1 MTSFSSFIGLASF
14 LSRSSY
20 SSLWII
26 VYYRAMKDSLISIFE
41 MNKKVLMLKNE
52 IYKNIIYY
60 IMAFLYSIS
69 FDDTF
74 NYIYMSA
81 LLNLIF
87 YLAILNM
94 QLFIDNNKS
103 QMLLQTL
110 FFFLLLKII
119 YSIFNKYLIC
129 ILFIFSDLLILQYP
143 INKFR
148 TGVLLNDK
156 SYFDVENIII
166 EIMICLLW
174 LIYSTSNNFMC
185 FFFICII
192 NLFARICMLFGYQIV
207 IGDIGIN
214 SKLYHFLIIVFFI
227 NIRMNKTTENSII

>member
-1 MTSFSSFIGLASF
+1 MTSFSSFIGMASF

-26 VYYRAMKDSLISIFE
+26 VYYRAMKDSLLSIFE
-41 MNKKVLMLKNE
+41 MNKKVLMVKNE

-69 FDDTF
+69 FDDSF
-74 NYIYMSA
+74 NFIYMSA
-81 LLNLIF
+81 LINLIF

-94 QLFIDNNKS
+94 QLFIDKNKS

-110 FFFLLLKII
+110 FFFVLLKII

-129 ILFIFSDLLILQYP
+129 ILFICSDLLVLQYP
-143 INKFR
+143 IHRFR
-148 TGVLLNDK
+148 IGVLLNNK
-156 SYFDVENIII
+156 SYFDIENIII

-174 LIYSTSNNFMC
+174 FIYSTSNNFMC

-192 NLFARICMLFGYQIV
+192 NLFARICILFGYQIV
-207 IGDIGIN
+207 MGDIGTN
-214 SKLYHFLIIVFFI
+214 SKVYHFLISVFFI
-227 NIRMNKTTENSII
+227 NIRLNKTTENSIT

>member
-1 MTSFSSFIGLASF
+1 MF
-14 LSRSSY
+14 
-20 SSLWII
+20 
-26 VYYRAMKDSLISIFE
+26 V
-41 MNKKVLMLKNE
+41 
-52 IYKNIIYY
+52 
-60 IMAFLYSIS
+60 
-69 FDDTF
+69 
-74 NYIYMSA
+74 
-81 LLNLIF
+81 
-87 YLAILNM
+87 
-94 QLFIDNNKS
+94 
-103 QMLLQTL
+103 
-110 FFFLLLKII
+110 
-119 YSIFNKYLIC
+119 
-129 ILFIFSDLLILQYP
+129 LQYP

-207 IGDIGIN
+207 IGDIGTN
-214 SKLYHFLIIVFFI
+214 SKLYNFLIIVFFI